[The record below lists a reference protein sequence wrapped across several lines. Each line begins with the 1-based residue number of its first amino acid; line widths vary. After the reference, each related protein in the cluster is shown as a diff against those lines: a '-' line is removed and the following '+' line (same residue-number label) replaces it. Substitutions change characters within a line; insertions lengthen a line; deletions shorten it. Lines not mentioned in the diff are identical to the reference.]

1 MIQMKNINYETKEN
15 ATTLALTVR
24 KEHRLLVINNA
35 LQTSKRISI
44 KVIFSAITLTL
55 LNLFI

>member
-1 MIQMKNINYETKEN
+1 MKNINYETKEN
-15 ATTLALTVR
+15 TTTLALTVR
-24 KEHRLLVINNA
+24 KEQRLLVINNA

>member
-1 MIQMKNINYETKEN
+1 MKNINYETKEN
-15 ATTLALTVR
+15 TTTLALTVR

>member
-1 MIQMKNINYETKEN
+1 MKNINYETKEN
-15 ATTLALTVR
+15 VTTLALTVR

-44 KVIFSAITLTL
+44 KVIQDNNGRNNYI
-55 LNLFI
+55 LFVIS

>member
-1 MIQMKNINYETKEN
+1 MKKYNYETKE
-15 ATTLALTVR
+15 TPETLALTVR

-44 KVIFSAITLTL
+44 KVIFSAVALTL
-55 LNLFI
+55 LNLCV